1 MVKSDRPTRASDQ
14 CSLCGAPIPIGAPV
28 RKPGPDH
35 PEDAMTRTDASALVG
50 AIDRYI
56 ALWRKATRR
65 SAEWRTRADALD
77 RLGYIANPVHL
88 TVRCD
93 GIDIPTPN
101 GELDYLARHFDAR
114 LAAASDA
121 TARAVVAQERDAA
134 CDRAQEQYRRWR
146 RAALDL
152 GVLAA
157 SRRSNLAWAE
167 VERIDLDDLCAIPQ
181 SDLPEALAM
190 LRLLLTVGWEGVDDA
205 DAASPRRALANVIST
220 LQQLR

>member
-1 MVKSDRPTRASDQ
+1 MVKSDEPTRAPDQ

-28 RKPGPDH
+28 RKPGLDH
-35 PEDAMTRTDASALVG
+35 PGDAMTGTEANAVVG

-56 ALWRKATRR
+56 ALWRKAMRR
-65 SAEWRTRADALD
+65 SVQWRMRADALD
-77 RLGYIANPVHL
+77 RLGHVACSMHL

-93 GIDIPTPN
+93 GIDIPTPD

-121 TARAVVAQERDAA
+121 TARAVVAQKRDAA
-134 CDRAQEQYRRWR
+134 FDRAQAQYRRWR
-146 RAALDL
+146 RTALDL

-157 SRRSNLAWAE
+157 SRRSELAWAE
-167 VERIDLDDLCAIPQ
+167 VESIDLDDLCAIPP